1 VNSLVQ
7 FLTTVFT
14 EGVFHEEH
22 TAEELLEK
30 LKARPDCSEDT
41 ITFLNHAAK
50 TGLLNLNVCELL
62 SGKRSEVKRAA
73 FGLDYLQAKC
83 LAWPV
88 ENRVAQV
95 IKEAK
100 WWDHQR
106 TQAGYAVA

>member
-1 VNSLVQ
+1 MDSLVQ

-30 LKARPDCSEDT
+30 LKARLDCSEDT
-41 ITFLNHAAK
+41 VSFLNHAAK

-62 SGKRSEVKRAA
+62 SGKRSEAKQKA
-73 FGLDYLQAKC
+73 FGLDYLQEKC

-88 ENRVAQV
+88 EQRVAQV

-100 WWDHQR
+100 YWDYLR
-106 TQAGYAVA
+106 RGAA

>member
-1 VNSLVQ
+1 MDSLVQ
-7 FLTTVFT
+7 FITAVFT
-14 EGVFHEEH
+14 EGVFHETH
-22 TAEELLEK
+22 TAEQLLDK
-30 LKARPDCSEDT
+30 LQARADCSEDT
-41 ITFLNHAAK
+41 VTFLKHTAK

-62 SGKRSEVKRAA
+62 SGTRSEAKRAA